1 MIQELNQEDKRMKRA
16 LCLVLALVLML
27 SASIALADAKTIDP
41 KAKRNIKINK
51 AGLNPSAEEMIDQ
64 GISPT
69 TGRKLADLP
78 PVDNF
83 SGIVM
88 TGKYQPV
95 MVQISNA
102 SNGFNDEG
110 GSTTDTYKNAPV
122 NGNYADVVYE
132 CIQASGGGLS
142 RMSMVFAD
150 YIPDYVGY
158 VRSTRYTHARLRQ
171 EWDCNFLTSGY
182 LPYMLDEWKA
192 MKVPNPMSGQRGKDP
207 GPVYVGG
214 VSDTKP
220 WRKYYFALRGIAD
233 ANNKL
238 YQAANLVNDVVPKD
252 YKYANH
258 TWLFSEE
265 LPEGGDDGEIIYIT
279 MGSEHKTDSRLEY
292 DADNNVYHR
301 YCNVVNVGDKVY
313 RATKLSNIEFDKKAK
328 DVIRADREPGEEITF
343 SNVIVQG
350 ITMNWKGSE
359 KPDPKLTGS
368 GIADYFLGGKHY
380 EGVWEREKMND
391 RTVFYGPDGN
401 EIKLQPGKTLIV
413 LAPYNEKYVKVQYE

>member
-1 MIQELNQEDKRMKRA
+1 MKRA
-16 LCLVLALVLML
+16 LCLVLAL
-27 SASIALADAKTIDP
+27 ALLLGAAVAVAEPKTIDP
-41 KAKRNIKINK
+41 KAKRNIKIHK
-51 AGLNPSAEEMIDQ
+51 AGDNPTAEEMIAQ

-69 TGRKLADLP
+69 TGRKLADLS

-83 SGIVM
+83 SGVVM

-95 MVQISNA
+95 MVQVSNA
-102 SNGFNDEG
+102 SNGFNDENSG
-110 GSTTDTYKNAPV
+110 VADDPYKNAPV
-122 NGNYADVVYE
+122 NGHYADVVYE
-132 CIQASGGGLS
+132 CVQASGGGLS

-182 LPYMLDEWKA
+182 LDYLLDEWK
-192 MKVPNPMSGQRGKDP
+192 KLGVPNPKGSKRGTDP

-220 WRKYYFALRGIAD
+220 WRKYYFGVKGIFD
-233 ANNKL
+233 ANNKV

-265 LPEGGDDGEIIYIT
+265 LPEGGDSGEIIYVT
-279 MGSEHKTDSRLEY
+279 LGHPNKTNSRLEY
-292 DADNNVYHR
+292 DEATNTYFR
-301 YCNVVNVGDKVY
+301 YCNVVTKGDMVY
-313 RATKLSNIEFDKKAK
+313 RSTKLSNIEFSKKEK
-328 DVIRADREPGEEITF
+328 DMITATREPGEEITF

-368 GIADYFLGGKHY
+368 GIADYFMGGKHY
-380 EGVWEREKMND
+380 AGVWERKDMNS
-391 RTVFYGPDGN
+391 RTIFYGPDGN
-401 EIKLQPGKTLIV
+401 EIKLQPGKTLVI
-413 LAPYNEKYVKVQYE
+413 LANYNEKYVQVQYE

>member
-1 MIQELNQEDKRMKRA
+1 MKRA
-16 LCLVLALVLML
+16 LCLVLAL
-27 SASIALADAKTIDP
+27 ALLLGAAVAVAEPKTIDP
-41 KAKRNIKINK
+41 KAKRNIKINQ
-51 AGLNPSAEEMIDQ
+51 AGDNPTAEEMIAQ

-88 TGKYQPV
+88 TGKYQPL
-95 MVQISNA
+95 MVQVSNA
-102 SNGFNDEG
+102 SNGFNDENSG
-110 GSTTDTYKNAPV
+110 VADDPYKNAPV
-122 NGNYADVVYE
+122 NGQYADVVYE
-132 CIQASGGGLS
+132 CVQASGGGLS

-182 LPYMLDEWKA
+182 LSYMLDEWK
-192 MKVPNPMSGQRGKDP
+192 KLGVPNPMSGNRGKDP

-220 WRKYYFALRGIAD
+220 WRKYYFGVKGIAD
-233 ANNKL
+233 ANNKV

-265 LPEGGDDGEIIYIT
+265 LPEGGDSGEIIYVKL
-279 MGSEHKTDSRLEY
+279 GHPNKTDSRLEY
-292 DADNNVYHR
+292 DEETNTYFR
-301 YCNVVNVGDKVY
+301 YCNVVTLGDMVY
-313 RATKLSNIEFDKKAK
+313 RATKLSNIQFSKKEK
-328 DVIRADREPGEEITF
+328 DMITATREPGEEITF

-350 ITMNWKGSE
+350 ISMNWQGSE

-368 GIADYFLGGKHY
+368 GVADYFMGGKHY
-380 EGVWEREKMND
+380 AGVWERKDMNS

-401 EIKLQPGKTLIV
+401 EIKLQPGKTLVI
-413 LAPYNEKYVKVQYE
+413 LANYNEKYVQVQYE